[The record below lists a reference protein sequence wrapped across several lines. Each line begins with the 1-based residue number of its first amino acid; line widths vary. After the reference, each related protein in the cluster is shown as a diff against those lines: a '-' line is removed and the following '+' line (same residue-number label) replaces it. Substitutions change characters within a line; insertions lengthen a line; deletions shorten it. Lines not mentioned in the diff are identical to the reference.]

1 MRRSF
6 GVRVILA
13 SFEMKIGAALEMIL
27 VFGMRISR
35 SRLLVEL
42 EG

>member
-13 SFEMKIGAALEMIL
+13 SFEMKIGAALETTL
-27 VFGMRISR
+27 VFEDEDIPEPAACRA
-35 SRLLVEL
+35 
-42 EG
+42 